1 MMPTNEK
8 AELCK
13 EQRETLHEHDICT
26 PTWKDYVYEEA
37 RFHTRLTFKV
47 GHTAFCILL
56 SYDTG
61 KSTLSI
67 EGEEVH
73 CIGLVFEDVEH
84 AADVALHIAK
94 ALEQMTP
101 PQ

>member
-1 MMPTNEK
+1 M
-8 AELCK
+8 
-13 EQRETLHEHDICT
+13 HDVST
-26 PTWKDYVYEEA
+26 PPWKDYLYEEA
-37 RFHTRLTFKV
+37 RTYTRLNFKV

-73 CIGLVFEDVEH
+73 CVGLVFEDVEH